1 MHFDSNTDVNPK
13 RISGLRSHIPANVTY
28 SLEYTGLCFF
38 TAPLPKSPAKL
49 IDWRIDTEMDM
60 LMFVICMFT

>member
-49 IDWRIDTEMDM
+49 ID
-60 LMFVICMFT
+60 